1 MSVAIPSGV
10 MAAASVVQHE
20 TSSCEGWGAM
30 PVTGRWSHTV
40 TSHCETCKSK
50 IFSRD
55 EIFRLEDCVA
65 DPEQV
70 QASTCVFCIL
80 HAVLGRKQT
89 KGCAEATLAS
99 ILYHIKFQKLKNE
112 RPNMLT

>member
-30 PVTGRWSHTV
+30 PVTERWSHTV

-70 QASTCVFCIL
+70 QANTQSWEGRRQRAVQRPRWHQFYTILSFKSSRMKGQTC
-80 HAVLGRKQT
+80 
-89 KGCAEATLAS
+89 S
-99 ILYHIKFQKLKNE
+99 LKIC
-112 RPNMLT
+112 LTS